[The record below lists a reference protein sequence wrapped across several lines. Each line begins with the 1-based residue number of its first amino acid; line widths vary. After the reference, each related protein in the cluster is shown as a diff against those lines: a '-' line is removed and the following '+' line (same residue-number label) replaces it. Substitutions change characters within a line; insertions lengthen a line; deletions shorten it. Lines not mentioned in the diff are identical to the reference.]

1 MKQEIT
7 LPQEVSDDV
16 LIGRLRQ
23 WASEMTPQEALNIL
37 ANGSAE
43 SLIAY
48 CRSQNQPLPRDPHKL
63 WGLFAVELLA
73 RTESMNASHGA
84 AGTA

>member
-1 MKQEIT
+1 MEQEVT
-7 LPQEVSDDV
+7 LPQEVSDEV

-37 ANGSAE
+37 ATCSAE
-43 SLIAY
+43 SLIAHFQ
-48 CRSQNQPLPRDPHKL
+48 SQNRPGPSDPHKL
-63 WGLFAVELLA
+63 WGLFAAELLA
-73 RTESMNASHGA
+73 RTDSLNASHGA